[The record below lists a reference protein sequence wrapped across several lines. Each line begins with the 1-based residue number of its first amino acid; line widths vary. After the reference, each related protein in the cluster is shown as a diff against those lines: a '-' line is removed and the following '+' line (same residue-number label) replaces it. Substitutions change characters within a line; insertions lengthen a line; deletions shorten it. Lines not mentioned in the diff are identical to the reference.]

1 MRLLSALPL
10 ALASQLATAAAA
22 ADDGFRLRFSPSLG
36 AGLIHPLPPENISRK
51 TGLALTLDLTVEAGP
66 LFFGA
71 IALVHEEGVATGVV
85 ENAFLG
91 ARLGYALGTSV
102 PALSWYAS
110 AAAGWLGQTVV
121 FVADKGTQSQNSGF
135 AFELEAGLILFRR
148 PGLGRVWI
156 FGFALLPTFDVR
168 NDPVSSDAWIPSVG
182 LGLRL
187 GL

>member
-10 ALASQLATAAAA
+10 AVASQLATAAAA

-36 AGLIHPLPPENISRK
+36 AGLIYPLPPENISRK
-51 TGLALTLDLTVEAGP
+51 IGLALTLDLTVEAGP

-71 IALVHEEGVATGVV
+71 IALVHEEGIATGVV

-91 ARLGYALGTSV
+91 ARLGYVLGTPVAS
-102 PALSWYAS
+102 LYAS
-110 AAAGWLGQTVV
+110 GAAGRLAQTVV
-121 FVADKGTQSQNSGF
+121 FLADRGTQSQNAGL

-148 PGLGRVWI
+148 PGLGRVWL

-168 NDPVSSDAWIPSVG
+168 NDPGFPDAWIPSIG
-182 LGLRL
+182 LGVRL